1 MFSNISYY
9 FVSRQKLNAPI
20 SQIEAECNL
29 IFNLK
34 KKTIA
39 KIVKNASNSI
49 QFQYNPGEKINYSK
63 FKFDKDKVLTT
74 KIPEDIAFYFLC
86 RFQSLKDVKIIKQEV
101 DKLFN
106 NKKLTINEFEDL
118 VKLFFEKNEEEFEQL
133 KQKCD
138 GLESSILDKNKK
150 FEKLVEK
157 CSRFENQINQTKSTE
172 QDLINKLLESQSTNK
187 EMGKNFENLIKKL
200 NEFETNLLKE
210 REVNADHLNEKNNKI
225 KQLESGLKELQEF
238 IKVCE
243 NINKELQIKHDDIK
257 LKNDQ
262 LKLEIQ
268 RNENNSE
275 TNFFNQVVNR
285 RSEII
290 LQQKID
296 LETENNLLKEQINQY
311 LLKNQACKDEKL
323 QQSQMIDDLR
333 EEKILVVSKLE
344 QEKST
349 LQAEV
354 NERQLKINQLNRY
367 VKTKIFNFE
376 NATTSFNI
384 KLNQTEQL
392 NESLKQEKSKLVEEN
407 KILSE
412 NFENFKQLTSTKQ
425 KETDRKIIELELKKC
440 TLRAEL
446 NEKVNQHDD
455 LLKNSNMLTQNLK
468 SLNEKIK
475 KLEVEL
481 KEADKN
487 MKIKDESIQTHLNKI
502 NKLESINLS
511 LKLELDEL
519 KISLENEKKTSISA
533 LNEKDLFISL
543 LKAKNEIEI
552 KLIQEKN
559 IKLTKEI
566 ENKNFDFYQIQES
579 LKKAISHLE
588 AEKSF
593 QKDQIAHY
601 ILNIQDLN
609 NKIQNYEDD
618 ILKKTNMITN
628 LQEENRNLNKNLN
641 QKENLLNEAKILV
654 ENNKNQINELE
665 EINKIESDSY
675 HINEINYKCCL
686 ENLEFKNSLLNES
699 SKSLEDLELEI
710 DKLQDS
716 RKIGHS
722 NMLYDKL
729 EDDLMKTNLLLKEQS
744 LQIEI
749 LKSENEIKIK
759 TLKENHEKEIASK
772 HTRENDF
779 KSLIKNL
786 ESKNY
791 LLNEKNKQL
800 NKNLDEKDSFIE
812 LAEKNI
818 KNLTNEIK
826 DKNLSFNQIFKLVQP
841 NLKNEEEQSV
851 ITTEISLLSRSCFKR
866 KSSIE
871 TMNETNESKVC
882 VFFFPL
888 YK

>member
-1 MFSNISYY
+1 
-9 FVSRQKLNAPI
+9 VSRQKLNAPI

-39 KIVKNASNSI
+39 KIVKNVSNST

-106 NKKLTINEFEDL
+106 NKKLTINEFENL

-133 KQKCD
+133 KQKCN

-296 LETENNLLKEQINQY
+296 LETENNLLKEQNNQY
-311 LLKNQACKDEKL
+311 LLKIQACKDEIL
-323 QQSQMIDDLR
+323 QQSQMIEDLR

-354 NERQLKINQLNRY
+354 NELN
-367 VKTKIFNFE
+367 
-376 NATTSFNI
+376 
-384 KLNQTEQL
+384 
-392 NESLKQEKSKLVEEN
+392 
-407 KILSE
+407 
-412 NFENFKQLTSTKQ
+412 
-425 KETDRKIIELELKKC
+425 ELELKKS

-455 LLKNSNMLTQNLK
+455 LLKNSNMLTGNLK

-519 KISLENEKKTSISA
+519 KISLENEKKTSISV
-533 LNEKDLFISL
+533 LNEKDLSISL

-559 IKLTKEI
+559 NKLTKEI

-654 ENNKNQINELE
+654 ENNKNQINELK

-716 RKIGHS
+716 RKIGYS

-786 ESKNY
+786 ETKNY

-851 ITTEISLLSRSCFKR
+851 KMKMKIFLENHHAKCL
-866 KSSIE
+866 
-871 TMNETNESKVC
+871 
-882 VFFFPL
+882 
-888 YK
+888 